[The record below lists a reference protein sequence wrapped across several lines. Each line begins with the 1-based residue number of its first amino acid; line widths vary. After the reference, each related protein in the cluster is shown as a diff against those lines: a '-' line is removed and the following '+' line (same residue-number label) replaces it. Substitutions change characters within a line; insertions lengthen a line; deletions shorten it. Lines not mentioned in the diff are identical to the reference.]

1 MSTITFTIEYD
12 KHGNLVAVPASQ
24 SALTRNTTIRYVMG
38 SNTNRNLSFTGY
50 TSNDSKSQ
58 LGPASISSD
67 GQTMDVSDQN
77 SQSET
82 LQIVVNCV
90 DSRTEGGH
98 SIPTEVRN
106 IPPN

>member
-1 MSTITFTIEYD
+1 
-12 KHGNLVAVPASQ
+12 
-24 SALTRNTTIRYVMG
+24 
-38 SNTNRNLSFTGY
+38 
-50 TSNDSKSQ
+50 
-58 LGPASISSD
+58 
-67 GQTMDVSDQN
+67 MDVSDQN

>member
-12 KHGNLVAVPASQ
+12 KNGNLVAVPTSQ
-24 SALTRNTTIRYVMG
+24 SALSRNTTIHYVMG
-38 SNTNRNLSFTGY
+38 ANTNKGLSFTGY

-58 LGPASISSD
+58 LGPASISAD
-67 GQTMDVSDQN
+67 GQTMDVLDQN
-77 SQSET
+77 SHSET
-82 LQIVVNCV
+82 IQLVANCI
-90 DSRTEGGH
+90 DSNTEGSH